1 MPAQCYYTRMER
13 IADLLAKRQ
22 PQEPPEVRL
31 IKQFILDNYSVTAS
45 VLTQQHQI
53 VIQVPGA
60 ALAGALRPRLLELQ
74 RLCGTEKRF
83 VIRIG
88 R

>member
-1 MPAQCYYTRMER
+1 MER